1 MSGRADLGPYSLSLG
16 QASLW
21 YQFGAMAEQKHH
33 YIPEFYLKQW
43 AGADGRLVEFCRRH
57 QKGKNIVVARH
68 TYPGGTGY
76 QRGLYSI
83 KGVPDDIKD
92 VLENKFLGVAD
103 GQAATSL
110 VQMVGDKHV
119 PTGGGK
125 AAWIR
130 FVLSLMHRTPEGVT
144 RSFDAIKKHYQEHN
158 LEEARARYA
167 AERRPTDPDTLEE
180 FLEIMAPRAVSQA
193 NATHLLNVIQ
203 SPKVGN
209 AIMRMYWFVVT
220 MEGLRHP
227 LLTSDRP
234 IVMTNGL
241 GQSTSHVVL
250 PISPQHIFVAAASD
264 DEVAKLK
271 ELSRGGVMA
280 KNLNDRVAR
289 QARKFVYA
297 TDPSQLRFV
306 ENRLGEKMVWSPF
319 E

>member
-1 MSGRADLGPYSLSLG
+1 
-16 QASLW
+16 
-21 YQFGAMAEQKHH
+21 MAEQKHH

-43 AGADGRLVEFCRRH
+43 AGADGRLVEFCRR
-57 QKGKNIVVARH
+57 QRKGKNIVVARH

-83 KGVPDDIKD
+83 KGVPDDVKD
-92 VLENKFLGVAD
+92 VLENKFLSVAD

-110 VQMVGDKHV
+110 VEMVRGKDA
-119 PTGGGK
+119 PTGGHK

-130 FVLSLMHRTPEGVT
+130 FVLSLMHRNPEGVT
-144 RSFDAIKKHYQEHN
+144 RAFDAIQKHYQEHD
-158 LEEARARYA
+158 LDESRVRYA
-167 AERRPTDPDTLEE
+167 AERRQTDPDTLEE
-180 FLEIMAPRAVSQA
+180 FLEIMAPRAVSH
-193 NATHLLNVIQ
+193 ATAKYLLRVIQ
-203 SPKVGN
+203 SPQVGN
-209 AIMRMYWFVVT
+209 AIMSMHWFVVA

-241 GQSTSHVVL
+241 GRPDSHLVL
-250 PISPQHIFVAAASD
+250 PVSPQHIFVAAASD

-271 ELSRGGVMA
+271 EFAKRGLLA
-280 KNLNDRVAR
+280 KELNDRVTR

-297 TDPSQLRFV
+297 SDPSQMRFV
-306 ENRLGEKMVWSPF
+306 TKRLGEKMAWSPF